1 MHLNRIFTTCPYLNG
16 SPEGVICKAV
26 ITLIRD
32 IEDIN
37 PDNCI
42 SRHFE
47 LCHIYLSTLQE
58 MDTLIPTPFLLA

>member
-1 MHLNRIFTTCPYLNG
+1 MRLDRIFTTCPHLAG
-16 SPEGVICKAV
+16 SPEGVVCKAV
-26 ITLIRD
+26 VTLIRD

-58 MDTLIPTPFLLA
+58 MDKLIPTPFLLA